1 MRSDDEQLVS
11 QTLAGDQDAFGVLVH
26 KYQEM
31 VYAYAFQKVRNEE
44 DAQDVTQEVFWRAY
58 HSLYQLRYPHR
69 FRSWLY
75 TIMSNECKRRLTSII
90 KTRQR
95 ETALE
100 DAADD
105 ALRIEPLHAA
115 PTESWRMD
123 LEQALSELPDDNRVA
138 VSMFYMGDHS
148 LKEISEFLGVSVNTV
163 KGKLYRARQQLGNA
177 LSERYGSL
185 LKSHRLKGGFLM
197 QFMEQI
203 RHSPSPTMAS
213 SWSSAA
219 IGKIV
224 FSLIV
229 AVCVLIGITRHG
241 TDSPTVP
248 SMRRVGAGP
257 TEVVLLGPTANSTR
271 PSISVAPAQ
280 TANRPLA
287 GSSRSSS
294 NQGRQLA
301 DSRTTPEGNGSA
313 QSATAA
319 ENESEKLS
327 FSGRVVD
334 NNGAPV
340 ANAGLRYS
348 VSFYPLEGDAG
359 SGPSSYYGPFFFAR
373 TGVDGTFH
381 FEFSPSRLD
390 WRPFDSGDMLSRLNI
405 TVTHPDHAI
414 WWQEIPFQSTA
425 DVEIQLEMPGIISGK
440 VMNEAGEPIQNAEI
454 LMNSLFRGNPM
465 LREHGDDLD
474 HYALPPPVKTDVN
487 GEFVLRGLP
496 QDATISLD
504 VWGPGYAKQNRH
516 NVPVGTERLEFRL
529 KRESRI
535 EGRITYAGTGK
546 PVKDAGVALEGIYP
560 TDGWGQARV
569 DSNGNY
575 LLKNIAPGMYGLYL
589 AHGPKGWTA
598 IPKEFIEVSEGETI
612 SNVDMTLIRS
622 GFITG
627 RVTDRDTNEPIANHP
642 IRLNDAARPED
653 SQLMDHRTI
662 TDETGTYR
670 FDAAPG
676 QAFVHTNPPVGYQ
689 GFGGTEALNIGRIQR
704 RVDVVEG
711 ETVVVDFQFSRGLKL
726 VGRVFTEDGE
736 PVAGAT
742 ITDVRD
748 WYNEYGRSD
757 GSGGFTIGGLRPGQ
771 RLGLKAEHGGLG
783 LRGTI
788 EIVVRPWLPVEIRMK
803 PYERVKVSGRVI
815 DSEGKPMRLVD
826 VVLMHWAP
834 KGHSAYGTIFAVTDD
849 NGWFREI
856 ELSVGDEYEIFVE
869 AEGYREAET
878 GQFIATAEMT
888 QIADLILLPAG
899 GQFFIEG
906 RVTDTSGEP
915 VRTARLGISQGG
927 QHWSRYTDENGNYR
941 FEDLSMTVVLTLYIH
956 HPGYTEHEF
965 NILKTN
971 QRHNLVLVKADG
983 YLAGKVVD
991 TDGKPIAEQVEVTI
1005 SGKEDPS
1012 SGYRYSPSALT
1023 NLQGEFELKHIKDPI
1038 VSIIVSDAP
1047 GLKFF
1052 KFFENISV
1060 NQRDL
1065 VLTLTPPKQSP
1076 GVTPKQLAERLY
1088 SQARRERSK
1097 TLVNQPAPEL
1107 SIADWLS
1114 GSPISIEALRGKTV
1128 ALHFWRSVGFDL
1140 HEVRLLNV
1148 LQEAYEE
1155 KGLVCI
1161 TICPAST
1168 AVETV
1173 KQHIAEQS
1181 VFHSIALDQSTTV
1194 VGAEGETF
1202 DRYAI
1207 GWSPPFVLINTAGK
1221 ITGHIQ
1227 GDDLEGKI
1235 QALLAD

>member
-1 MRSDDEQLVS
+1 
-11 QTLAGDQDAFGVLVH
+11 
-26 KYQEM
+26 
-31 VYAYAFQKVRNEE
+31 
-44 DAQDVTQEVFWRAY
+44 
-58 HSLYQLRYPHR
+58 
-69 FRSWLY
+69 
-75 TIMSNECKRRLTSII
+75 
-90 KTRQR
+90 
-95 ETALE
+95 
-100 DAADD
+100 
-105 ALRIEPLHAA
+105 
-115 PTESWRMD
+115 
-123 LEQALSELPDDNRVA
+123 
-138 VSMFYMGDHS
+138 
-148 LKEISEFLGVSVNTV
+148 
-163 KGKLYRARQQLGNA
+163 
-177 LSERYGSL
+177 
-185 LKSHRLKGGFLM
+185 M
-197 QFMEQI
+197 QFMKQI
-203 RHSPSPTMAS
+203 RYIPSPTMVS
-213 SWSSAA
+213 SWSVTT
-219 IGKIV
+219 IGKIL
-224 FSLIV
+224 FFLIM
-229 AVCVLIGITRHG
+229 AVCVL
-241 TDSPTVP
+241 
-248 SMRRVGAGP
+248 
-257 TEVVLLGPTANSTR
+257 
-271 PSISVAPAQ
+271 
-280 TANRPLA
+280 NRI
-287 GSSRSSS
+287 
-294 NQGRQLA
+294 QGFA
-301 DSRTTPEGNGSA
+301 A
-313 QSATAA
+313 AA
-319 ENESEKLS
+319 ENGSEKLI
-327 FSGRVVD
+327 FFGGVVD
-334 NNGAPV
+334 NNGVPV
-340 ANAGLRYS
+340 AEAEVRYA
-348 VSFYPLEGDAG
+348 VTFYPLEGNAG
-359 SGPSSYYGPFFFAR
+359 SEHSSHYDPGFFTR
-373 TGVDGTFH
+373 TEIDGTFR
-381 FEFSPSRLD
+381 FELVPSRFA
-390 WRPFDSGDMLSRLNI
+390 WMPSDSKDMLSRLNI
-405 TVTHPDHAI
+405 AVTHPDHAI
-414 WWQEIPFQSTA
+414 WWQEIPFQSAA
-425 DVEIQLEMPGIISGK
+425 DVEIQLEMPEVISGK
-440 VMNEAGEPIQNAEI
+440 VMDETGEPIQNAEI

-474 HYALPPPVKTDVN
+474 RYALPPPVKTDAN
-487 GEFVLRGLP
+487 GEFVLRSLP
-496 QDATISLD
+496 QGTTTSFD
-504 VWGPGYAKQNRH
+504 VWGPGYSKRRRH
-516 NVPVGTERLEFRL
+516 NVPVGTEGLEFRL

-535 EGRITYAGTGK
+535 EGRLTYAGTGK
-546 PVKDAGVALEGIYP
+546 PVKDAEIALEGIYP

-598 IPKEFIEVSEGETI
+598 LAKEFITVSEGETV
-612 SNVDMTLIRS
+612 SKVDMTLIRS

-627 RVTDRDTNEPIANHP
+627 RVADRDTNEPIANHP

-653 SQLMDHRTI
+653 SQLMDHRTE
-662 TDETGTYR
+662 TDRTGVYR

-711 ETVVVDFQFSRGLKL
+711 ETVVVDFQFSRGVKL
-726 VGRVFTEDGE
+726 VGRVFTENGE

-757 GSGGFTIGGLRPGQ
+757 ESGGFTIGGLRPGQ

-788 EIVVRPWLPVEIRMK
+788 EIVVRSWLPVEIRMK
-803 PYERVKVSGRVI
+803 PYERVKVFGQVI
-815 DSEGKPMRLVD
+815 NSEGKPMRLVD

-834 KGHSAYGTIFAVTDD
+834 KGHSAYGTIVTVTDD
-849 NGWFREI
+849 DGWFREV
-856 ELSVGDEYEIFVE
+856 ELIVGDEHEIFVE

-888 QIADLILLPAG
+888 QIADLVLLPAG

-915 VRTARLGISQGG
+915 VRAARLGISQGG

-941 FEDLSMTVVLTLYIH
+941 FEDLSMTVILTLYIH

-965 NILKTN
+965 NLLRTN
-971 QRHNLVLVKADG
+971 QQHDLVLVKADG

-991 TDGKPIAEQVEVTI
+991 ADGKPIAEQMQVTI
-1005 SGKEDPS
+1005 SGKQDPS
-1012 SGYRYSPSALT
+1012 SGYRYSPGALT

-1038 VSIIVSDAP
+1038 VSIIISDAT

-1060 NQRDL
+1060 NQHDL

-1097 TLVNQPAPEL
+1097 TSVNQPAPEL
-1107 SIADWLS
+1107 SVAEWLS
-1114 GSPISIEALRGKTV
+1114 GSPISIGDLKGKTV
-1128 ALHFWRSVGFDL
+1128 ALHFWRSAGFDL
-1140 HEVRLLNV
+1140 HEVHLLNI
-1148 LQEAYEE
+1148 LQEVYGE

-1168 AVETV
+1168 VVETV
-1173 KQHIAEQS
+1173 KQHVAEQS
-1181 VFHSIALDQSTTV
+1181 VSHPIVLDQPTTV

-1207 GWSPPFVLINTAGK
+1207 SWSTPFVLINTAGK